1 MSRVSVP
8 TTLWKTNRQRS
19 LKVILR
25 GVGASFLPQDIFI
38 NSLYKE
44 GVLKNSSIDSV
55 NIIITENNRKRYVY
69 GDVSFE
75 HRQEFSIPYKENK
88 ISFLLIDPS
97 DNRKQVTLLHMPIET
112 TPEAIAHI
120 FKTFHSDIKISN
132 VTQASGSQIRH
143 DRWQLLAECY
153 DFNMIH
159 VPDVFILP
167 NMSPEGHDIYAKIF
181 VEGRPSHPAKAPHLG

>member
-44 GVLKNSSIDSV
+44 GVLKNKSLDSV

-69 GDVSFE
+69 GDVTFE
-75 HRQEFSIPYKENK
+75 HRREFSICYKENE
-88 ISFLLIDPS
+88 ISFLLIDPL
-97 DNRKQVTLLHMPIET
+97 DN
-112 TPEAIAHI
+112 
-120 FKTFHSDIKISN
+120 
-132 VTQASGSQIRH
+132 
-143 DRWQLLAECY
+143 
-153 DFNMIH
+153 
-159 VPDVFILP
+159 
-167 NMSPEGHDIYAKIF
+167 
-181 VEGRPSHPAKAPHLG
+181 